1 MNTTSKKTQF
11 SYLDE
16 DDFSS
21 NSATKVPTQQS
32 VKAYVDT
39 TAEGLHVLTPVH
51 VASSSTM
58 TIGSS
63 STHWTYANGSSGVGA
78 TLTYQTNAASS
89 DSAHTTF
96 FDGQTL
102 TGNSD
107 ETNSAAERVLVK
119 NASDTSKNGI
129 YYCSS
134 AGSGSSKVVLTRAT
148 DFDSNTEILLGD
160 FVFCESGTLNAGH
173 GFVMTGSNGFTAK
186 GGVGTGTVGTH
197 TIVFT
202 QFSGLSE
209 TVAVNQGGTGA
220 TTLTDGGILLGSGTG
235 AITAMAVLTDGQMIV
250 GDGTTDPVAESG
262 ATLRASIGVAIGSD
276 VQAFDADLSAIAGLT
291 SAANKGIQFTGSGTA
306 AVYDLTTAGKALL
319 DDANAGAQRT
329 TLGLGSLATASTI
342 NNSNWSGTDLSVAN
356 GGTGASTLTDGGI
369 LLGSGTGAI
378 TAMAVLTDGQM
389 IVGDGTTDPVAES
402 GATLRASIGVAIG
415 SDVQAFDA
423 DLSAIAGLT
432 SAANKGIQFTGSGTA
447 AVYDLTTAG
456 KALLDDA
463 NAGAQRTTLGLGS
476 LATAST
482 INNSNWSGT
491 DLSVAN
497 GGTGLGSFTVGDILY
512 ASGSTTLAKLATGSA
527 NQALT
532 SNGSSNVPTWE
543 NFVDVC
549 FLKGT
554 TITLSDGS
562 QKNIEEIETND
573 YLLSYEFKDLDNEN
587 VDVEYLMNWYSKDL
601 QGEASRTKV
610 DKLWEN
616 ETEQYYII
624 NDKLKVTPEHLL
636 FISRNDKYEWY
647 PAKNLKKGFYLLT
660 STNIFEK
667 IETIELVEERTKVF
681 NLKLDGIM
689 NYYADDYLVHCSSKC
704 DECENN
710 K

>member
-16 DDFSS
+16 DAMSS
-21 NSATKVPTQQS
+21 ASAPTGSATKVPTQQS

-39 TAEGLHVLTPVH
+39 TAEGLHVLEACTLATTADLNYV
-51 VASSSTM
+51 
-58 TIGSS
+58 
-63 STHWTYANGSSGVGA
+63 YANGTAGVGA
-78 TLTYQTNAASS
+78 TLTNGSTGVISI
-89 DSAHTTF
+89 
-96 FDGQTL
+96 DGTAL
-102 TGNSD
+102 TVNI
-107 ETNSAAERVLVK
+107 RILVK
-119 NASDTSKNGI
+119 DQAGGDNDQNGI
-129 YYCSS
+129 YKVTT
-134 AGSGSSKVVLTRAT
+134 AGAVDVALVLTREP
-148 DFDSNTEILLGD
+148 DFDTYISSYEGDAADIRLGD
-160 FVFCESGTLNAGH
+160 FVFISSGAVNIGH
-173 GFVMTGSNGFTAK
+173 GFVMTGNSKFKKLGD
-186 GGVGTGTVGTH
+186 GVVGTDS
-197 TIVFT
+197 IEFT

-512 ASGSTTLAKLATGSA
+512 ASGSTTLAKLAKGSA

-532 SNGSSNVPTWE
+532 SNGTSNVPTWE

-573 YLLSYEFKDLDNEN
+573 YLLSYEFKDLDNYN

-616 ETEQYYII
+616 DTEQYYII

-647 PAKNLKKGFYLLT
+647 PTKNLKKGFYLLT

>member
-16 DDFSS
+16 ADFSS

-39 TAEGLHVLTPVH
+39 TAEGLHVLTPVD
-51 VASSSTM
+51 AATTGNI
-58 TIGSS
+58 TIDALNS
-63 STHWTYANGSSGVGA
+63 GA
-78 TLTYQTNAASS
+78 TIDTNV
-89 DSAHTTF
+89 
-96 FDGQTL
+96 TL
-102 TGNSD
+102 SNGD
-107 ETNSAAERVLVK
+107 RVLVK
-119 NASDTSKNGI
+119 DQTQTTQNGI
-129 YYCSS
+129 YVVS
-134 AGSGSSKVVLTRAT
+134 ASPARAS
-148 DFDSNTEILLGD
+148 DFFLNTQIRLGD
-160 FVFCESGTLNAGH
+160 FVFCQGGAVNAGH
-173 GFVMTGSNGFTAK
+173 GFVMTGSDGFTAE
-186 GGVGTGTVGTH
+186 GGAGTVGGSAGSDGN

-202 QFSGLSE
+202 QFSGLAE

-220 TTLTDGGILLGSGTG
+220 T
-235 AITAMAVLTDGQMIV
+235 
-250 GDGTTDPVAESG
+250 
-262 ATLRASIGVAIGSD
+262 
-276 VQAFDADLSAIAGLT
+276 
-291 SAANKGIQFTGSGTA
+291 
-306 AVYDLTTAGKALL
+306 
-319 DDANAGAQRT
+319 
-329 TLGLGSLATASTI
+329 
-342 NNSNWSGTDLSVAN
+342 
-356 GGTGASTLTDGGI
+356 TLTDGGI

-512 ASGSTTLAKLATGSA
+512 ASGSTTLAKLAKGSA

-532 SNGSSNVPTWE
+532 SNGTSNVPTWE

-573 YLLSYEFKDLDNEN
+573 YLLSYEFKDLDNYN

-616 ETEQYYII
+616 DTEQYYII

-647 PAKNLKKGFYLLT
+647 PTKNLKKGFYLLT

>member
-1 MNTTSKKTQF
+1 MNTTSKKAQF

-16 DDFSS
+16 DDFTS

-51 VASSSTM
+51 VATSSTM

-63 STHWTYANGSSGVGA
+63 STHWTYVNGSSGVDA

-89 DSAHTTF
+89 NGAHTTF

-134 AGSGSSKVVLTRAT
+134 AGSGSSKVVLTRSP
-148 DFDSNTEILLGD
+148 DFDSNTDILLGD
-160 FVFCESGTLNAGH
+160 FVFCESGTVNAGH
-173 GFVMTGSNGFTAK
+173 GFVMTGSDGFTAK
-186 GGVGTGTVGTH
+186 GDVGTVGTH

-202 QFSGLSE
+202 QFSGLAE

-220 TTLTDGGILLGSGTG
+220 TT
-235 AITAMAVLTDGQMIV
+235 
-250 GDGTTDPVAESG
+250 
-262 ATLRASIGVAIGSD
+262 ASAARTSLGVAIGSD

-329 TLGLGSLATASTI
+329 TLGLGSLATLSNI
-342 NNSNWSGTDLSVAN
+342 NNSNWSGTDLAVAN
-356 GGTGASTLTDGGI
+356 GGTGVSTLTDGGI

-378 TAMAVLTDGQM
+378 TAMAVLANGAI
-389 IVGDGTTDPVAES
+389 IVGDGTTDPVA
-402 GATLRASIGVAIG
+402 
-415 SDVQAFDA
+415 
-423 DLSAIAGLT
+423 LSAF
-432 SAANKGIQFTGSGTA
+432 SNSTG
-447 AVYDLTTAG
+447 
-456 KALLDDA
+456 
-463 NAGAQRTTLGLGS
+463 TLNVG
-476 LATAST
+476 
-482 INNSNWSGT
+482 
-491 DLSVAN
+491 N
-497 GGTGLGSFTVGDILY
+497 GGTGIASFTAGDILY
-512 ASGSTTLAKLATGSA
+512 ATGSTTLAKLAKGSA

-532 SNGSSNVPTWE
+532 SNGYYNVPTWE

-549 FLKGT
+549 FLEGT
-554 TITLSDGS
+554 KITLSDGS
-562 QKNIEEIETND
+562 QKKIEEIEPND
-573 YLLSYEFKDLDNEN
+573 YLLSYEFKNLDNYN
-587 VDVEYLMNWYSKDL
+587 QDFEYLMNWYSKEL
-601 QGEASRTKV
+601 QGEISRTLV
-610 DKLWEN
+610 NKLWEN
-616 ETEQYYII
+616 ETTQYYII

-636 FISRNDKYEWY
+636 FIRKNGKYEWY
-647 PAKNLKKGFYLLT
+647 PSKNLKKGFHLLT
-660 STNIFEK
+660 SDNNFEK
-667 IETIELVEERTKVF
+667 IESLELVDEITKVF

>member
-16 DDFSS
+16 DAMSS
-21 NSATKVPTQQS
+21 ASAPTGSATKVPTQQS

-39 TAEGLHVLTPVH
+39 TAEGLHVLEACTLATTADLNYV
-51 VASSSTM
+51 
-58 TIGSS
+58 
-63 STHWTYANGSSGVGA
+63 YANGTAGVGA
-78 TLTYQTNAASS
+78 TLTNGSTGVISI
-89 DSAHTTF
+89 
-96 FDGQTL
+96 DGTAL
-102 TGNSD
+102 TVNI
-107 ETNSAAERVLVK
+107 RILVK
-119 NASDTSKNGI
+119 DQAGGDNDQNGI
-129 YYCSS
+129 YKVTT
-134 AGSGSSKVVLTRAT
+134 AGAVDVALVLTREP
-148 DFDSNTEILLGD
+148 DFDTYISSYEGDAADIRLGD
-160 FVFCESGTLNAGH
+160 FVFISSGAVNIGH
-173 GFVMTGSNGFTAK
+173 GFVMTGNSKFKKLGD
-186 GGVGTGTVGTH
+186 GVVGTDS
-197 TIVFT
+197 IEFT

-220 TTLTDGGILLGSGTG
+220 T
-235 AITAMAVLTDGQMIV
+235 
-250 GDGTTDPVAESG
+250 
-262 ATLRASIGVAIGSD
+262 
-276 VQAFDADLSAIAGLT
+276 
-291 SAANKGIQFTGSGTA
+291 
-306 AVYDLTTAGKALL
+306 
-319 DDANAGAQRT
+319 
-329 TLGLGSLATASTI
+329 
-342 NNSNWSGTDLSVAN
+342 
-356 GGTGASTLTDGGI
+356 TLTDGGI

-512 ASGSTTLAKLATGSA
+512 ASGSTTLAKLAKGSA

-532 SNGSSNVPTWE
+532 SNGTSNVPTWE

-573 YLLSYEFKDLDNEN
+573 YLLSYEFKDLDNYN

-616 ETEQYYII
+616 DTEQYYII

-647 PAKNLKKGFYLLT
+647 PTKNLKKGFYLLT

>member
-186 GGVGTGTVGTH
+186 GGAGTGTVGTH

-220 TTLTDGGILLGSGTG
+220 TSLTTDGVLFGNGTSAISAVDLSTNGNVIVGGSTPAAVTG
-235 AITAMAVLTDGQMIV
+235 ANLAGAGLSATVGNGTLVLNGEDASTSAKGIASFSSDNFAVS
-250 GDGTTDPVAESG
+250 SG
-262 ATLRASIGVAIGSD
+262 AVTIKDEGIS
-276 VQAFDADLSAIAGLT
+276 LT
-291 SAANKGIQFTGSGTA
+291 AEVTGT
-306 AVYDLTTAGKALL
+306 
-319 DDANAGAQRT
+319 
-329 TLGLGSLATASTI
+329 
-342 NNSNWSGTDLSVAN
+342 LSV
-356 GGTGASTLTDGGI
+356 G
-369 LLGSGTGAI
+369 
-378 TAMAVLTDGQM
+378 
-389 IVGDGTTDPVAES
+389 
-402 GATLRASIGVAIG
+402 
-415 SDVQAFDA
+415 
-423 DLSAIAGLT
+423 
-432 SAANKGIQFTGSGTA
+432 
-447 AVYDLTTAG
+447 
-456 KALLDDA
+456 
-463 NAGAQRTTLGLGS
+463 
-476 LATAST
+476 
-482 INNSNWSGT
+482 
-491 DLSVAN
+491 N
-497 GGTGLGSFTVGDILY
+497 GGTGLSSIADNSILHTT
-512 ASGSTTLAKLATGSA
+512 SSNTLA
-527 NQALT
+527 ALT
-532 SNGSSNVPTWE
+532 APSADRALMYDHSATSIKWVTLE
-543 NFVDVC
+543 TVC

-554 TITLSDGS
+554 KITLSDGS
-562 QKNIEEIETND
+562 QKNIED
-573 YLLSYEFKDLDNEN
+573 LSVGEFVLTYQVKGLSNLRKKDKIKI
-587 VDVEYLMNWYSKDL
+587 MNWSQDSMEGTFNQSKIRNMWVNPTDRYL
-601 QGEASRTKV
+601 V
-610 DKLWEN
+610 
-616 ETEQYYII
+616 I
-624 NDKLKVTPEHLL
+624 NDKLRITNLHIIHVKRDNEYKFLPAEKAQTGDLL
-636 FISRNDKYEWY
+636 FTDKGEYEPIKTIQQVNDRTEVY
-647 PAKNLKKGFYLLT
+647 
-660 STNIFEK
+660 NIGLQK
-667 IETIELVEERTKVF
+667 HRTYF
-681 NLKLDGIM
+681 AEN
-689 NYYADDYLVHCSSKC
+689 YLVHHLCETCSGLSGRI
-704 DECENN
+704 
-710 K
+710 